1 VESRRAG
8 LLVAGA
14 VAALAG
20 SVVLARVLPH
30 EASPMVVTTKAA
42 ALAPRPA
49 SPYTRLDPPVQ
60 GDLAGAWS
68 SGASLYVVGAAGT
81 ILRLDDPRAG
91 FTAEASGT
99 ARDLTAV
106 AGRADGS
113 LVAVGARGTI
123 LERAPKADGWI
134 AAAAPAR
141 DDLFGVVIDDDGAV
155 AVGAN
160 GRVARKSAAGWASD
174 AVASHAE
181 LRAVARDG
189 RGYLAVG
196 RGGAIAASPAPGA
209 PWTVVTSHTG
219 RDLFAVAVADG
230 VAYAFGDDGVILR
243 RSPDG
248 EWATDDGHTDASFRA
263 AAHGSGTLFALGVDG
278 TVLRLD
284 GGRWAR
290 EPRVPAMPLA
300 AIAFRLDSLWSFGAR
315 GSVLTRRLF

>member
-8 LLVAGA
+8 LVVAGIL
-14 VAALAG
+14 AAIAG

-30 EASPMVVTTKAA
+30 ETNQMVVTTKATA
-42 ALAPRPA
+42 IAPRPA
-49 SPYTRLDPPVQ
+49 SPYTRLDPPVA
-60 GDLAGAWS
+60 GDLAGVWS

-99 ARDLTAV
+99 SSDLAAI
-106 AGRADGS
+106 AGEASGS
-113 LVAVGARGTI
+113 LVAVGAHGTI
-123 LERAPKADGWI
+123 LERAPKSDRWV
-134 AAAAPAR
+134 AAPSPAQ
-141 DDLFGVVIDDDGAV
+141 DDLFGVVIDDDGTV
-155 AVGAN
+155 AIGAN
-160 GRVARKSAAGWASD
+160 GRVVRKSAAGWAKD
-174 AVASHAE
+174 TVASHAE

-189 RGYLAVG
+189 SGYLAVG
-196 RGGAIAASPAPGA
+196 RGGAIATCAAPGA

-230 VAYAFGDDGVILR
+230 VAYAFGDDGIILR
-243 RSPDG
+243 RSRDDG
-248 EWATDDGHTDASFRA
+248 WTVDDGHTDAPLRA
-263 AAHGSGTLFALGVDG
+263 ATHGSGTLFALGSDG

-315 GSVLTRRLF
+315 GSALTRRIF